1 MPRFYVKN
9 KEDKWNVF
17 STIVDDFLY
26 YDFSTIVDDFLYYD
40 WLSFEDL
47 VEVIVCELVKNKKKE
62 LKTLL
67 TDKPELNV
75 MSYDEAMR
83 KTRKAI

>member
-9 KEDKWNVF
+9 NENKWNVF
-17 STIVDDFLY
+17 STV
-26 YDFSTIVDDFLYYD
+26 VDDFLYYD
-40 WLSFEDL
+40 WLNFDNL

-75 MSYDEAMR
+75 MSYDEAIRRIR
-83 KTRKAI
+83 KDW

>member
-17 STIVDDFLY
+17 STV
-26 YDFSTIVDDFLYYD
+26 VDDFLYYD

-47 VEVIVCELVKNKKKE
+47 VETTVYELVESKKKE

-67 TDKPELNV
+67 TDKPKLNV
-75 MSYDEAMR
+75 MSYDEAIR
-83 KTRKAI
+83 RIGR

>member
-9 KEDKWNVF
+9 KENKWNVF
-17 STIVDDFLY
+17 STV
-26 YDFSTIVDDFLYYD
+26 VDDFLYYD
-40 WLSFEDL
+40 WLNFDNL

-75 MSYDEAMR
+75 MSYDEAIRRIR
-83 KTRKAI
+83 KD

>member
-26 YDFSTIVDDFLYYD
+26 YD

-47 VEVIVCELVKNKKKE
+47 VETTVYELVESKKKE

-75 MSYDEAMR
+75 MSYDETIR
-83 KTRKAI
+83 RIGR

>member
-9 KEDKWNVF
+9 NENKWNVF
-17 STIVDDFLY
+17 STV
-26 YDFSTIVDDFLYYD
+26 VDDFLYYD
-40 WLSFEDL
+40 WLNFDNL

-75 MSYDEAMR
+75 MSYDEAIRRIR
-83 KTRKAI
+83 KD

>member
-9 KEDKWNVF
+9 NENKWNVF
-17 STIVDDFLY
+17 STV
-26 YDFSTIVDDFLYYD
+26 VDDFLYYD
-40 WLSFEDL
+40 WLNFDNL

-83 KTRKAI
+83 RIRKD

>member
-9 KEDKWNVF
+9 NEHKWNVF
-17 STIVDDFLY
+17 STV
-26 YDFSTIVDDFLYYD
+26 VDDFLYYD
-40 WLSFEDL
+40 WLNFDNL

-75 MSYDEAMR
+75 MSYDEAIRRIR
-83 KTRKAI
+83 KD

>member
-9 KEDKWNVF
+9 KEDKWNV
-17 STIVDDFLY
+17 
-26 YDFSTIVDDFLYYD
+26 FSTIVDDFLYYD

-47 VEVIVCELVKNKKKE
+47 VEVIVCELVKNKRKE

>member
-9 KEDKWNVF
+9 KENKWNVF
-17 STIVDDFLY
+17 STV
-26 YDFSTIVDDFLYYD
+26 VDDFLYYD

-47 VEVIVCELVKNKKKE
+47 VKTTVYKLVESKKKE

-67 TDKPELNV
+67 TDKPELNI
-75 MSYDEAMR
+75 MSYDEAIRRIR
-83 KTRKAI
+83 KD

>member
-9 KEDKWNVF
+9 NGNKWNVF
-17 STIVDDFLY
+17 STV
-26 YDFSTIVDDFLYYD
+26 VDDFLYYD
-40 WLSFEDL
+40 WLNFDNL

-75 MSYDEAMR
+75 MSYDEAIRRIR
-83 KTRKAI
+83 KD